1 MYKRQG
7 LECVAPARPAGAAR
21 VAVGIRTS
29 GYTDDD
35 VQYLYASALAVQAVM
50 PSAGET
56 TSLRTISVFGM
67 TLRSGVGS
75 CVLGPRASAGVVR
88 RHGEMVC
95 DVQGGFGEGFF
106 AVGAG
111 GLRVEDGELNVVFE
125 FRKPAEALLLHPCL
139 LYTSPSPRD

>member
-1 MYKRQG
+1 
-7 LECVAPARPAGAAR
+7 
-21 VAVGIRTS
+21 
-29 GYTDDD
+29 
-35 VQYLYASALAVQAVM
+35 
-50 PSAGET
+50 
-56 TSLRTISVFGM
+56 M

-111 GLRVEDGELNVVFE
+111 GLRVEDGELNVVE
-125 FRKPAEALLLHPCL
+125 FRKPAEALLLHPDQGTEGL
-139 LYTSPSPRD
+139 PSTCMALTWKALDAPSAACWG